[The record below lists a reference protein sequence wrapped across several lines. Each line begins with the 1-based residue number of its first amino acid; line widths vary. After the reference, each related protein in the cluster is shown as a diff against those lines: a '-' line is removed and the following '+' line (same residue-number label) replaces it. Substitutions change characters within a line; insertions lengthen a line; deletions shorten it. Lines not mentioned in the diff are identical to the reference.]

1 MNRALQVALFA
12 GLTGVASAQNFNLG
26 NLIVTDEIQG
36 YNLNGAS
43 VPAGAYTSYSV
54 TVDWVAGAGDPW
66 SSDAIFA
73 LTRDDIAGGFGSPT
87 FYADPGAAP
96 NSAGNGS
103 SVTLVWNGFLDAV
116 YNGGDS
122 LWFNTLQIFLGSDAI
137 WGNVSI
143 SLGNDLPVAPSSID
157 LGVLGVAGDFDITTF
172 GSDFDT
178 ELGLYNALGGLIAN
192 NDDEDGPTLQSQIIE
207 TLAEGTYYIA
217 VGGFNSSFAGDFGAT
232 GGNAAGNL
240 VLNVNGDQVA
250 GGATTAGQIQWYSF
264 QVVPTPASASLLAFG
279 GLLAARRRR

>member
-1 MNRALQVALFA
+1 MNRTLQVALLA

-26 NLIVTDEIQG
+26 NLFVDNNIQG

-43 VPAGAYTSYSV
+43 IPAGSYTSFSV
-54 TVDWVAGAGDPW
+54 SVDWVAGTGNPW
-66 SSDAIFA
+66 SNEAIFA
-73 LTRDDIAGGFGSPT
+73 LTSADFTGGVGSPT

-96 NSAGNGS
+96 NSLSSGA
-103 SVTLVWNGFLDAV
+103 SVTLNWTGFLDAV
-116 YNGGDS
+116 YSGGDS
-122 LWFNTLQIFLGSDAI
+122 LWFNTLQTFTGSNAT
-137 WGNVSI
+137 WNNVTI

-157 LGVLGVAGDFDITTF
+157 LGVLGVAGEFDIDTF

-178 ELGLYNALGGLIAN
+178 ELGLYGALGNLIAN
-192 NDDEDGPTLQSQIIE
+192 NDDAVGLQSQVIE

-217 VGGFNSSFAGDFGAT
+217 VGGFNSIFAGGFGAT

-250 GGATTAGQIQWYSF
+250 SGATTGGQIQWYSF